1 MQAFVQTPVS
11 KEQLLASL
19 HQHQRADSFRKGV
32 YWDPKERR
40 GCAIGC
46 SVMDFS
52 TSGDAIYSASG
63 DVIYSHTRYESLF
76 GIPAQLAM
84 LEDTIFEEM
93 NPADIGRWPLEFI
106 EAIPEGKDLS
116 QDPARWILKI
126 LDDERSPIAPHH
138 AMEAMQPVRDLLTQ
152 WLKTST
158 ITQETRQRAMDKVS
172 RQWLERDDLAAADAL
187 HVAAVAI
194 DYVRKQTQDPPQVAS
209 SDRLMMDCLLLHSSS
224 SYAHN
229 NCADP
234 TDEGYKRALDHSYV
248 QMAALLLET
257 LAETAAPA

>member
-19 HQHQRADSFRKGV
+19 RQHQRADSFRKGV
-32 YWDPKERR
+32 YWDPQERR
-40 GCAIGC
+40 GCAVGC

-52 TSGDAIYSASG
+52 PNGDAIYN
-63 DVIYSHTRYESLF
+63 HNRYESLF

-116 QDPARWILKI
+116 RDPARWILKI
-126 LDDERSPIAPHH
+126 LDDERSPIASHH
-138 AMEAMQPVRDLLTQ
+138 VMEPMQPVRDLLTQ
-152 WLKTST
+152 WLETSA
-158 ITQETRQRAMDKVS
+158 ITQQTRHRAMDKVS
-172 RQWLERDDLAAADAL
+172 RQWLEKDDFATANAL
-187 HVAAVAI
+187 RVAAVTI
-194 DYVRKQTQDPPQVAS
+194 DYVRKQTQDPPQVTS

-224 SYAHN
+224 TYAHN

-257 LAETAAPA
+257 LAETAAPV